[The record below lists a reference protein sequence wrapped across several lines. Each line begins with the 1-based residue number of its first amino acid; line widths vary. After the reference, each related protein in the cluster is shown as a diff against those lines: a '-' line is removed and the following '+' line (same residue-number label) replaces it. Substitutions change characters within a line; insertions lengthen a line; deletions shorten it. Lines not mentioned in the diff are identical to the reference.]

1 MGKSLSLFEIT
12 SLPKIRPLLCWMK
25 RWFFPH
31 GNLFISLC
39 VHPRQWFMTLLLYLP
54 YLFPN
59 KTGIWR
65 RLWNPFLN
73 HSLRWGSWG
82 SKKKKAKWLAQGRG
96 NDRFKILCQWK
107 HPIQS
112 QSWLTNI
119 LLRGK
124 KHVLNECNYEFT
136 STKFKTRQNS
146 PIEPRGACTGDK
158 TTKKKKNRRHKGQER
173 EEGEWYNTGLQ
184 QLLRDR
190 QGFIGSTG
198 W

>member
-82 SKKKKAKWLAQGRG
+82 SKKKKSKMTCPRTWEWPIQNPLPVETSYS
-96 NDRFKILCQWK
+96 ITELTHK
-107 HPIQS
+107 HPVEGKEACSKRMQLWIHFYQV
-112 QSWLTNI
+112 QNQAKLTY
-119 LLRGK
+119 R
-124 KHVLNECNYEFT
+124 T
-136 STKFKTRQNS
+136 
-146 PIEPRGACTGDK
+146 
-158 TTKKKKNRRHKGQER
+158 
-173 EEGEWYNTGLQ
+173 
-184 QLLRDR
+184 
-190 QGFIGSTG
+190 
-198 W
+198 